1 MCFFTT
7 QGNLLLFLVVVC
19 FTIVWGEEG
28 RKMTLTDRIDQL
40 MAKNGIKT
48 KAELSRLTEIPYTT
62 IDGFYKKGTDRIK
75 LSTLQKLCDVLGCS
89 IDYLASGKDQE
100 KKNSAAIDD
109 LVDAASGNDEED
121 IRRAADQLRR
131 IKAYKEAIEKYER
144 QEANDV

>member
-1 MCFFTT
+1 
-7 QGNLLLFLVVVC
+7 
-19 FTIVWGEEG
+19 
-28 RKMTLTDRIDQL
+28 MTLTDRIDQL